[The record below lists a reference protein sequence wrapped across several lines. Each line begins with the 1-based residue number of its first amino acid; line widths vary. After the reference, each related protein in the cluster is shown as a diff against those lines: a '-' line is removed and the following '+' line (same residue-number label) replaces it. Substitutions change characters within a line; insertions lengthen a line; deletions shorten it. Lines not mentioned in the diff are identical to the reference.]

1 VTVQLASGEAKALWF
16 SQTTHALTRKPSRT
30 RAFFAFREVLMA
42 GEIMPRADGLIT
54 RGQAAALCGVTPEAI
69 TNWVRLGYGP
79 KHDRRKLPV
88 KRRDAGG
95 HPLFDPVEVAKAE
108 HTTAPRARRVS
119 RATLAA

>member
-1 VTVQLASGEAKALWF
+1 
-16 SQTTHALTRKPSRT
+16 
-30 RAFFAFREVLMA
+30 MA
-42 GEIMPRADGLIT
+42 AEIMPRADGLIT

-88 KRRDAGG
+88 KRRDSTG

-108 HTTAPRARRVS
+108 HATAPRARRVS
-119 RATLAA
+119 RATPLAA

>member
-1 VTVQLASGEAKALWF
+1 MVWPD
-16 SQTTHALTRKPSRT
+16 HARPDPETMPDQGV
-30 RAFFAFREVLMA
+30 FRVWGLMMA

-88 KRRDAGG
+88 ARRDATG

-108 HTTAPRARRVS
+108 HATAARARRVS
-119 RATLAA
+119 RATQLAA